1 MAEEQKIG
9 VVEKY
14 FSKIGVAAIRVTD
27 GALRVGDRI
36 RIRGHTTDLE
46 ATIDSMQM
54 EHVSVEK
61 ADPGASIGVKVPGR
75 VREHDVVY
83 KIVP

>member
-9 VVEKY
+9 VVEKF

-46 ATIDSMQM
+46 TTIDSMQM

-61 ADPGASIGVKVPGR
+61 AEPGSSIGVKVPGR